1 MLNRF
6 RLQKSTQHAKSAQIC
21 GEIQSGNKVQLRAMF
36 PPTLAFCV
44 AYSLKPTDA
53 SDYELVSC
61 LWQAAA
67 ESFCSNRYT
76 AALMSDKTLQSQ
88 IAALPAEEILPIDSS
103 QTQKELTSEV
113 LTKLPEAVRPI
124 LLCMQ
129 VLRHEQPGLTI
140 LPQDYSS
147 LDEILAKLCEG
158 KIAAE
163 PDLHLSQSPLFRHVA
178 VLRSALL
185 VIKAAIVSA
194 ESAEG
199 LGKPSK
205 PYRSKQVL
213 WKTVHVIGSQVYA
226 SAVDAK
232 GRLTELPS
240 AGSPLAADIDQAQHL
255 SSLLI
260 NLVMPILKQH
270 IKSSLHAGQQPK
282 EYVAT
287 FCCIILD
294 CLLTTTE
301 SPVLQALTQAAASH
315 MLKSGQTP
323 AAWHMYIMH
332 FLFLQV
338 AVYSGDAVSSAFAI
352 GCCSLQNKQ
361 HASCLGQFQQ
371 PQHTS
376 EHVTPQPSCRQTC
389 SRPSLHAVLPLH
401 V

>member
-6 RLQKSTQHAKSAQIC
+6 RLRKYTQHAKSAQTC
-21 GEIQSGNKVQLRAMF
+21 GEIQSGNKVQLRAVF

-44 AYSLKPTDA
+44 AYSLKPTHA

-67 ESFCSNRYT
+67 ECFCSNRYT

-113 LTKLPEAVRPI
+113 LTKLPEAVRPV

-129 VLRHEQPGLTI
+129 VLRHEQLGLTI
-140 LPQDYSS
+140 LPQEYST
-147 LDEILAKLCEG
+147 LNDRVAKLCEG

-163 PDLHLSQSPLFRHVA
+163 PDLPLPQSPLFRHVA

-194 ESAEG
+194 EG
-199 LGKPSK
+199 LGKPCK
-205 PYRSKQVL
+205 PYPTKQVL
-213 WKTVHVIGSQVYA
+213 WQTVHNMGAQIYT
-226 SAVDAK
+226 SAVGAK
-232 GRLTELPS
+232 ARLTQLPS

-260 NLVMPILKQH
+260 NLIMPILKQH
-270 IKSSLHAGQQPK
+270 IKSSLHAGQQPR
-282 EYVAT
+282 ECVPA
-287 FCCIILD
+287 FCCIILFS
-294 CLLTTTE
+294 LLTTTE

-323 AAWHMYIMH
+323 AGWHLYIMY
-332 FLFLQV
+332 LLLPQV
-338 AVYSGDAVSSAFAI
+338 AVYAW
-352 GCCSLQNKQ
+352 
-361 HASCLGQFQQ
+361 
-371 PQHTS
+371 
-376 EHVTPQPSCRQTC
+376 
-389 SRPSLHAVLPLH
+389 
-401 V
+401 